1 LLSVR
6 SWIFLV
12 NIIDFD
18 QIKIS
23 NKLIAKLRTFI
34 FAFQPSNIPPFNFSI
49 FSSLYSSITPSFH
62 LSILP
67 FFHFRIQIPKSLIQ
81 KGFPLNFVKPFFG
94 SFLTKL
100 KVFFLQTEN
109 LNVEF
114 MDIVVENLTKVYG
127 AQRAVDDITFRVK
140 TGEVLGFLGP
150 NGAGKTTTMKAITT
164 YLNPTNGDIHVG
176 EFSIH
181 EKPGEIKKRIGYLPE
196 SNPLYQDMA
205 IIDYLKYVARLQG
218 IESAKVDDRI
228 RDMVNICGLEGEKH
242 KKISELSKGYRQ
254 RVGLAQ
260 ALIHDPEVLILD
272 EPTSGLDPNQIVE
285 IRELI
290 KKIGREKTVI
300 LSSHILAEVEATC
313 DRIMIINKGK
323 IVADGSAD
331 ELRKHAQGKEILRVK
346 IEDAEHDEIFEKIQ
360 ELASVELVD
369 FINKNTNLFEV
380 QSKKDLSSRKDIFKL
395 CVKNKWI
402 LTEMSPIETKLE
414 DVFRELTIK

>member
-1 LLSVR
+1 
-6 SWIFLV
+6 
-12 NIIDFD
+12 
-18 QIKIS
+18 
-23 NKLIAKLRTFI
+23 
-34 FAFQPSNIPPFNFSI
+34 
-49 FSSLYSSITPSFH
+49 
-62 LSILP
+62 
-67 FFHFRIQIPKSLIQ
+67 
-81 KGFPLNFVKPFFG
+81 
-94 SFLTKL
+94 
-100 KVFFLQTEN
+100 
-109 LNVEF
+109 

-164 YLNPTNGDIHVG
+164 YLYPTNGDIHVG

-181 EKPGEIKKRIGYLPE
+181 EQPEEIKRRIGYLPE

-218 IESAKVDDRI
+218 IEPSRVEEKIREMVD
-228 RDMVNICGLEGEKH
+228 VCGLEGEKH
-242 KKISELSKGYRQ
+242 KRINELSKGYRQ

-260 ALIHDPEVLILD
+260 AMIHDPEVLILD

-323 IVADGSAD
+323 IVADGSSE
-331 ELRKHAQGKEILRVK
+331 ELRKHAQGKEILHLR
-346 IEDAEHDEIFEKIQ
+346 IEEAEPDEVFEKIQ
-360 ELASVELVD
+360 ELNTVDLVD
-369 FINKNTNLFEV
+369 FINKSENFFEV
-380 QSKKDLSSRKDIFKL
+380 QSKINTSSRKAIFNL
-395 CVKNKWI
+395 CVKHKWI

-414 DVFRELTIK
+414 DIFRELTLS